1 MQRFYIGHAYKLP
14 PNPPWLSPWMIKI
27 QGRTHGGR
35 GERNIMKVKSVCDPK
50 CENRNA
56 TCHTTC
62 PIWLEYEAKRTEEY
76 AERDK
81 RRQGM
86 YSTHDRRLVNAKYKY
101 IAKMGKDVRT
111 W

>member
-1 MQRFYIGHAYKLP
+1 MRTTP
-14 PNPPWLSPWMIKI
+14 PNPTWLSLGVIKTP
-27 QGRTHGGR
+27 GRTHVGR

-50 CENRNA
+50 CENRSA